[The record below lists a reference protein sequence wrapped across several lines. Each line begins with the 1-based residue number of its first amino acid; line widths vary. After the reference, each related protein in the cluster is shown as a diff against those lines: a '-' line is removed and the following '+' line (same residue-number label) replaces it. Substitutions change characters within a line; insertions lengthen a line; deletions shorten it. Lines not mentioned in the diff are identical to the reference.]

1 MRMYNLKSGRATLP
15 KGFKDM
21 MEAIGKKDHIKSNRD
36 TLRRTLMKEEER
48 RQGAEDDEDLLTR
61 IREKS
66 QDGNLTGALPPNYQD
81 KLDSTMDGEETD
93 GGSWTL
99 TGAYRL
105 QNEMHAVRYL
115 YRRKISK
122 ENEQPEAA
130 PGENASAEQL
140 RTFLAKQKQDQEE
153 TALENMAEMMMH
165 KITASYE
172 KSVAEEADICN
183 KNNVRKQTLQNPQVK
198 M

>member
-1 MRMYNLKSGRATLP
+1 MYNLKSGRATLP

-81 KLDSTMDGEETD
+81 KLDSTMDGEEVD

-105 QNEMHAVRYL
+105 QNEMHAVR
-115 YRRKISK
+115 
-122 ENEQPEAA
+122 
-130 PGENASAEQL
+130 
-140 RTFLAKQKQDQEE
+140 
-153 TALENMAEMMMH
+153 
-165 KITASYE
+165 
-172 KSVAEEADICN
+172 
-183 KNNVRKQTLQNPQVK
+183 
-198 M
+198 